1 MHSVLVPDGSEDTL
15 ADPTPEADMVVMQM
29 VLYVE
34 NALKLL
40 EIENKVKA
48 RTSNLS
54 LHKLS
59 KESK

>member
-1 MHSVLVPDGSEDTL
+1 M
-15 ADPTPEADMVVMQM
+15 EAATSTALVVMQM